1 MKRIF
6 HFILLMIFPF
16 TSLSATDV
24 ISGRHR
30 IDADW
35 QFIRQD
41 MANAWEVFRPVQA
54 GKPESVPLWS
64 NINLPHCWN
73 ETDAVNLDVNLKS
86 ATIIQYT
93 IKGTFMSR

>member
-35 QFIRQD
+35 
-41 MANAWEVFRPVQA
+41 
-54 GKPESVPLWS
+54 
-64 NINLPHCWN
+64 
-73 ETDAVNLDVNLKS
+73 
-86 ATIIQYT
+86 
-93 IKGTFMSR
+93 